1 MFEAAELGRK
11 VSKQE
16 FDEAEAELRTKLLA
30 AQRELLGSKRSV
42 VVVVSGVE
50 GSRKSEVVNR
60 LCEWLDPRGVQ
71 THAFWDDS
79 REERERPRFWRFWR
93 RLPPRGAIGIMFG
106 SWYTQPIIDHA
117 FDRLDAAAFEQEMR
131 RCDQLERTLAV
142 DGTIFVKFW
151 FHLSKSAQVERLSAI
166 KAADGSSLK
175 PGKEKKKGKGDKK
188 RKGKAG
194 KEKKKGKGDKKK
206 GKGKGK
212 KGWKLS
218 PHLEEFSPLYDTFA
232 RVSEAAIRLTDTG
245 HGPWHIVEA
254 ADRNYRDLTAGRV
267 LLAAIKQGLEQ
278 EPAPPA
284 EVRPALIQPDATTI
298 LDSVDLTKSLELS
311 DYKAQLSDAQSR
323 INRLA
328 WGLRNQRRS
337 CVAVFE
343 GWDASGKGGAIRR
356 CVAPIDARLYRV
368 IPFAAPSDEE
378 QAQHYLWRFWRSV
391 PEPGCLRI
399 FDRSWYGRV
408 LVERVEGFARED
420 EWLRSFHEINAF
432 ESQLIEHGIGVAKF
446 WIHISKDEQLRRFEE
461 RSQIPWKQHKITD
474 EDWRN
479 REKWDAYTEA
489 IDEMVKRTSTL
500 AAPWTLIAGND
511 KRFARVQIVNT
522 LADRIEATL
531 AR

>member
-16 FDEAEAELRTKLLA
+16 FEEAEGELRTQLLA
-30 AQRELLGSKRSV
+30 AQRELRESKRSV

-79 REERERPRFWRFWR
+79 NEERERPRFWRFWR

-117 FDRLDAAAFEQEMR
+117 FERLDEAAFEQEMR
-131 RCDQLERTLAV
+131 RCDQLEQTLAV
-142 DGTIFVKFW
+142 DGAIFVKFW
-151 FHLSKSAQVERLSAI
+151 FHLSKTAQVERLSAI
-166 KAADGSSLK
+166 KAADGSSLEGK
-175 PGKEKKKGKGDKK
+175 GKGKEKKKGKG
-188 RKGKAG
+188 
-194 KEKKKGKGDKKK
+194 KKKDKDKKK
-206 GKGKGK
+206 EKRKKDKKKGKGK

-232 RVSEAAIRLTDTG
+232 RVSEAAIRLTDTA

-267 LLAAIKQGLEQ
+267 LLAAIQHGLSQ
-278 EPAPPA
+278 QPAPPA
-284 EVRPALIQPDATTI
+284 EARAQPVQPEGTTI
-298 LDSVDLTKSLELS
+298 LDSVDLTQSLELA
-311 DYKAQLSDAQSR
+311 DYKVQLAEAQAR

-378 QAQHYLWRFWRSV
+378 RAQHYLWRFWRQV
-391 PEPGCLRI
+391 PEPGCLRV

-420 EWLRSFHEINAF
+420 EWLRAFHEINAF

-446 WIHISKDEQLRRFEE
+446 WIHISQDEQLRRFEE
-461 RSQIPWKQHKITD
+461 RSRVPWKQHKITD

-479 REKWDAYTEA
+479 REQWEAYTEA
-489 IDEMVKRTSTL
+489 IDDMVKRTSTL
-500 AAPWTLIAGND
+500 AAPWTLVSGND
-511 KRFARVQIVNT
+511 KRFARVKILET